1 MKTGVKLA
9 PEASDPPTTEL
20 RLGSGARMDRILVF
34 APAEDQRGR
43 AVWLAAALARRIRA
57 SLTLIRVLE
66 ENPAWTRGPRSTSQ
80 DKLRSLLVE
89 TESRDLE
96 RIAAELRLASPEPL
110 EIATEVHWGVPW
122 EVVIGLVEQRSFDL
136 VIKPARGL
144 SHSGRVFFGATALH
158 LFRRCPC
165 PVWVVG
171 DDGHLPKRILLAIDP
186 ENDVIRRQVASRVL
200 GWGDAIRAASGA
212 DLEVASAWVAPG
224 ADVLKSQLEP
234 AELDRYVL
242 ESRTRAEQNLA
253 TILAE
258 NPAAEGVKR
267 INLLSGAARDIIPA
281 FAEDRE
287 FDLVV
292 VGTLGREGV
301 VGEILGETAEL
312 ILRGVRCSVIAISP
326 RHRPPGTRS
335 A

>member
-1 MKTGVKLA
+1 
-9 PEASDPPTTEL
+9 
-20 RLGSGARMDRILVF
+20 MDRILVF

-43 AVWLAAALARRIRA
+43 AVWLAAALARRTGA

-66 ENPAWTRGPRSTSQ
+66 ESLAWPRGPQSASH
-80 DKLRSLLVE
+80 DKLRTLMIE
-89 TESRDLE
+89 AESRDLE
-96 RIAAELRLASPEPL
+96 RIAEELRAAIPEGL
-110 EIATEVHWGVPW
+110 EIETEVHWGVPW
-122 EVVIGLVEQRSFDL
+122 EVVIGLVEQRDFDL

-186 ENDVIRRQVASRVL
+186 ENDVIRRRVASRVL
-200 GWGDAIRAASGA
+200 AWGDAIRDASGA
-212 DLEVASAWVAPG
+212 DLEIASAWVAPG
-224 ADVLKSQLEP
+224 ADALKSQLDSE
-234 AELDRYVL
+234 ELDRYVL
-242 ESRTRAEQNLA
+242 EARTRAEHNLE
-253 TILAE
+253 TILTE
-258 NPAAEGVKR
+258 SSAATGAKR
-267 INLLSGAARDIIPA
+267 VNLLAGAARDIIPA
-281 FAEDRE
+281 FVEDRE

-326 RHRPPGTRS
+326 RHRMPGKRS
-335 A
+335 N

>member
-1 MKTGVKLA
+1 M
-9 PEASDPPTTEL
+9 PESSDRGATEL
-20 RLGSGARMDRILVF
+20 LLGSGAHMDRILVF

-43 AVWLAAALARRIRA
+43 AVWLAAALARRTGA

-66 ENPAWTRGPRSTSQ
+66 ENLAWPRGPQSTSQ
-80 DKLRSLLVE
+80 DKLRALLVE
-89 TESRDLE
+89 TETRDLV
-96 RIAAELRLASPEPL
+96 RIADELRAAVPEVQ
-110 EIATEVHWGVPW
+110 EIETEVHWGVPW
-122 EVVIGLVEQRSFDL
+122 EVVIGLVEQRDFDL

-186 ENDVIRRQVASRVL
+186 ENDAIRRRVASCVL
-200 GWGDAIRAASGA
+200 AWGDAIRDASGA

-224 ADVLKSQLEP
+224 ADALKSQLDPE
-234 AELDRYVL
+234 ELDRYVI
-242 ESRTRAEQNLA
+242 EARTRAEHNLEM
-253 TILAE
+253 IFAE
-258 NPAAEGVKR
+258 SPAADVKR
-267 INLLSGAARDIIPA
+267 VNLLTGAARDIIPV

-292 VGTLGREGV
+292 VGTLGREGIA
-301 VGEILGETAEL
+301 GEILGETAEL

-326 RHRPPGTRS
+326 RHRRPGAAS